1 MVNEKKYYMG
11 LDFIDFIPG
20 GIYESNIITITA
32 TAGAGKSTFVRKVI
46 SNMLT
51 LYNEPTIYINF
62 EDGRKKTLDTL
73 IALHNNVDIFNE
85 VSAEELGQMV
95 SKFKSKYHLTIYD
108 DITMDELEKEI
119 VNKQAKFV
127 FIYYIQLMKD
137 FEPQKIKEI
146 AEKHKAIIFIVNQM
160 SQDGVKEKE
169 EPTLSDIGEPLRN
182 VSDRIFLLYNRR
194 NTQGKKVFDM
204 KILKDGKEHTI
215 TYIPDNYITL

>member
-11 LDFIDFIPG
+11 LDFLDFIPG
-20 GIYESNIITITA
+20 GMYESNIITITA
-32 TAGAGKSTFVRKVI
+32 TAGAGESTFLRKVI
-46 SNMLT
+46 SNMIK
-51 LYNEPTIYINF
+51 LYNESTIYINF
-62 EDGRKKTLDTL
+62 EDGKKKTLDKL
-73 IALHNNVDIFNE
+73 VALHNNNFDTFKE
-85 VSAEELGQMV
+85 TSAEELDNLIN
-95 SKFKSKYHLTIYD
+95 KFKSKYHLTIYD

-127 FIYYIQLMKD
+127 FIDYVQLMED

-160 SQDGVKEKE
+160 SQDGVKEK
-169 EPTLSDIGEPLRN
+169 PTLSDIEETLMD
-182 VSDRIFLLYNRR
+182 VSDRIFFLYNRR
-194 NTQGKKVFDM
+194 NDQGKKVFDM